1 MCGIFIDLR
10 KAFDTVNHDILLD
23 KLNYYGVKG
32 ISNMWLVTFLKER
45 YQYTTIKEYNSDK
58 LMSTNGLPQGSV
70 LGPLLFLLFTSD
82 LHKATI
88 RSSVHH
94 FADDINLLSAEKPL
108 KKLTNSNLKALC
120 QWICSKQLS
129 HNTREIEMIV
139 FKNQK
144 QETTKHLNFRIS
156 G

>member
-108 KKLTNSNLKALC
+108 KKLTNSNLKDLC

-129 HNTREIEMIV
+129 HNTRETEMIV
-139 FKNQK
+139 FKNQE

>member
-1 MCGIFIDLR
+1 MCGTFIDLR
-10 KAFDTVNHDILLD
+10 KPIDTVNHDILLD

-45 YQYTTIKEYNSDK
+45 YQYATIKEYNSEK

-70 LGPLLFLLFTSD
+70 LGPLLFLLFISD

-88 RSSVHH
+88 HSSGHH

-108 KKLTNSNLKALC
+108 KKLTNSDLKALC
-120 QWICSKQLS
+120 QLICSEQLS
-129 HNTREIEMIV
+129 HNTRETEIIV
-139 FKNQK
+139 FKN
-144 QETTKHLNFRIS
+144 
-156 G
+156 